1 MTHPNHESESNPMT
15 DTENNYVE
23 ITDLL
28 LMVPFSF
35 YRSYKGVSINLRP
48 FFLYLFHDK
57 SVGKM
62 CFVANVKHPDVF
74 LMHGLLYGYV

>member
-35 YRSYKGVSINLRP
+35 YRSYKGFSINLRP
-48 FFLYLFHDK
+48 FFYNRSMTNMLAKCVL
-57 SVGKM
+57 
-62 CFVANVKHPDVF
+62 
-74 LMHGLLYGYV
+74 